1 MSDYKDCPNCNNE
14 GWYVVQCN
22 SLQPEQ
28 EQCEFCYTE
37 ENSIFN
43 TITNLEQQ
51 IQTHEATIAELQED
65 NKWISVDDRLPEYNT
80 PCLVWM
86 DEHKSAITCLWTG
99 EDFSIV
105 RANYTPHGVTHWK
118 PINSPDSKPKLLD
131 HNTSEDCWCEP
142 EEVSDGVFVHKDRH

>member
-1 MSDYKDCPNCNNE
+1 MSRMDMIE
-14 GWYVVQCN
+14 I
-22 SLQPEQ
+22 EH
-28 EQCEFCYTE
+28 
-37 ENSIFN
+37 
-43 TITNLEQQ
+43 LESE
-51 IQTHEATIAELQED
+51 IEVLEATIAELQIQLQAAKIGSKNQGILLKQAVDEVVELQEE
-65 NKWISVDDRLPEYNT
+65 NKWISVKERLPEYNT

-118 PINSPDSKPKLLD
+118 PITPPDSKPKLLD